1 MVVASLAS
9 YAINQNKDNQ
19 ENNIRNNFFAF
30 EQITF
35 GAALLHILDFLLFI
49 FAIYLS
55 FKCNKGFNLGG
66 FLMACCCSAI
76 YIAYKLATGC
86 K

>member
-1 MVVASLAS
+1 MVVASIAS
-9 YAINQNKDNQ
+9 YAMNKSKENK
-19 ENNIRNNFFAF
+19 ENNPENIFLASQ
-30 EQITF
+30 QISLGT
-35 GAALLHILDFLLFI
+35 ALLHILDVFLFI